1 MRSTDQEIAA
11 IDKVLVAVPKRR
23 RPAVSLRAT
32 GGSTWVSQAAEE
44 MGKAEA
50 RAFTVVSTG
59 RNR

>member
-1 MRSTDQEIAA
+1 MTRYFVT
-11 IDKVLVAVPKRR
+11 VPKRR
-23 RPAVSLRAT
+23 RRAVSFRAT
-32 GGSTWVSQAAEE
+32 RGSTWVSQAAEE